1 VAFEPAVWPEE
12 PPPPHA
18 AQCERCELA
27 GHRDRVVW
35 GEGNPRAAIVV
46 LLDNPGARENKE
58 GIAYVCG
65 TRETLQQAAH
75 EVGLA
80 PEELYVTYILK
91 CRPRKAY
98 DKPLAREMCRVH
110 LQFQLL
116 AMRPRFLFC
125 LGNVALQSFLG
136 DPDAEVK
143 RMRGEW
149 LDVGGIAVTTSYH
162 PLAVRRRPVL
172 YRHFVRD
179 WKLLADR
186 YREEKSRGVS
196 TGSTR
201 QSDG

>member
-1 VAFEPAVWPEE
+1 MGGSN
-12 PPPPHA
+12 PH
-18 AQCERCELA
+18 
-27 GHRDRVVW
+27 
-35 GEGNPRAAIVV
+35 AAIVV
-46 LLDNPGARENKE
+46 LLDNPGAREDRE
-58 GIAYVCG
+58 GNAYVCG
-65 TRETLQQAAH
+65 TRETLQRAAH

-98 DKPLAREMCRVH
+98 DKPLARETCRVH

-116 AMRPRFLFC
+116 VMRPRFLFC
-125 LGNVALQSFLG
+125 LGNVALQSFLR

-172 YRHFVRD
+172 YRHFVHD

-186 YREEKSRGVS
+186 YREEKSRG
-196 TGSTR
+196 GSAEPIPR
-201 QSDG
+201 SDG